1 MVFGRESI
9 PRRVIGAMARHIV
22 YWSLAL
28 VLLGGIRP
36 REVRAQAATI
46 NSDLGF
52 APGGPGSLLGSA
64 PGSGGGSFLNLP
76 GTGGLLSGRIGISAT
91 RAPASITNPTA
102 GGPTALQVGIG
113 APAPQPLEVA
123 PAPIYGSLALPTEHE
138 DEDEG
143 PPNGLTLDV
152 AIDRMLKENLDLRA
166 KFFEIPQARAD
177 ILQANLRS
185 NPVFYADTQ
194 LQPYGQFNRSNDGGP
209 AQYDVNISYPLDI
222 SRKRQAR
229 TRVAERAQKV
239 LEAQYQDAVRGRID
253 DLYTA
258 WVDVLAARQT
268 VRYSNASVQG
278 LERLRKTTLELFA
291 KGQNTRA
298 DVNRV
303 TIQLKAARVGFL
315 DAQESYRKTKRALA
329 ALLILPPSAAESL
342 EVRGTLF
349 DLAPPPPPIEELER
363 LALENRP
370 DIISFRLGVVRA
382 EADVRLAKANVFQDV
397 YLLYQPYTLQ
407 NNTPYGLKSPISWAV
422 GVTVPLPVY
431 NRNQGAILRSK
442 LNVTQTQIE
451 LATLERQTMT
461 DVEQAE
467 KEYRVTHEM
476 VKEIR
481 DEILPAAIQVRDDT
495 YRLYLGGQE
504 NLFTFLHAQ
513 QEFNDTVKQYLDS
526 MTRHRRS
533 MLDLNT
539 AVGQRILP

>member
-1 MVFGRESI
+1 
-9 PRRVIGAMARHIV
+9 MARHVV

-36 REVRAQAATI
+36 REARAQAATI

-52 APGGPGSLLGSA
+52 APGGPASLLGSA
-64 PGSGGGSFLNLP
+64 PGSGGGSFLNMP
-76 GTGGLLSGRIGISAT
+76 GAGGLLSGRVGISAS
-91 RAPASITNPTA
+91 RAPASITNPGGGA
-102 GGPTALQVGIG
+102 GPTALQVGIG
-113 APAPQPLEVA
+113 APAPQPVEAA

-143 PPNGLTLDV
+143 PPNALTLDM
-152 AIDRMLKENLDLRA
+152 AIDRMLQENLDLRA
-166 KFFEIPQARAD
+166 KFYEIPQARAD
-177 ILQANLRS
+177 ILQANLRT

-209 AQYDVNISYPLDI
+209 SQYDVNISYPLDI
-222 SRKRQAR
+222 SRKRRAR

-253 DLYTA
+253 DLYSA

-268 VRYSNASVQG
+268 VRYSSASVLG
-278 LERLRKTTLELFA
+278 LERVLKTTQELFA

-298 DVNRV
+298 DVSRV
-303 TIQLKAARVGFL
+303 SIQLKAARVGLL
-315 DAQESYRKTKRALA
+315 DAQETYRKTKRALA
-329 ALLILPPSAAESL
+329 ALLILPPNAADSL
-342 EVRGTLF
+342 EIRGTLF
-349 DLAPPPPPIEELER
+349 DLSPPPPPIEELER

-422 GVTVPLPVY
+422 GITVPLPVY

-467 KEYRVTHEM
+467 KKEYQVTHKM
-476 VKEIR
+476 VLQEIR
-481 DEILPAAIQVRDDT
+481 E
-495 YRLYLGGQE
+495 
-504 NLFTFLHAQ
+504 
-513 QEFNDTVKQYLDS
+513 
-526 MTRHRRS
+526 RRS
-533 MLDLNT
+533 SPE
-539 AVGQRILP
+539 APG